1 MTADEVALMDA
12 KAGGPDG
19 ANGETNG
26 KVEGVTSGSS
36 KRKAGDAGVGKEET
50 PTKKIKSDE
59 EDDDDEDDGDDDG

>member
-1 MTADEVALMDA
+1 MPADEVASMEA
-12 KAGGPDG
+12 KAAGKDG

-26 KVEGVTSGSS
+26 KPEGVTNGSS
-36 KRKAGDAGVGKEET
+36 KRKAGEAGVGKEET